1 VKPDELRG
9 AHVLVAGAGISGRA
23 AAVALLRLG
32 ARVTVTDARPEA
44 LTDLPEGAVAGRE
57 ELPSDVAL
65 VVTGPGRR
73 PDHPLVA
80 GARVPVVGE
89 PELAWWIAQAQPLPA
104 PWLAVTGTNGKTTTV
119 GMLEAILRAAGQ
131 DAVACGNVGH
141 PVVTAVGEG
150 RDVLAVELSS
160 FQLHW
165 SPSIVP
171 AAGCVLNVAEDHL
184 DWHGSMAAYA
194 AAKARALRGPVAV
207 CGVDDPAAAALLAAA
222 PAQMRVGVTLAVPGP
237 DQLGVDGGALVDRA
251 FGGGALVDVAAV
263 TPGGPSGLTD
273 ALAAAALARAYGV
286 PPVAVAAGLAAFRPG
301 GHRGAVVARVD
312 GVTYVNDSKAT
323 NPHAADAALTA
334 AMAGGPSSGPPNRS
348 AADAHG
354 ATTTTPGVAASGAPA
369 VAAGGAVVWIAGG
382 LLKGASVDALVA
394 AHGPALRAAVVIGTD
409 RAEIAS
415 AMRRH
420 APDVPVVEVTP
431 GDDDAMAGIMTAAVR
446 RAAALARPGDT
457 VLLAPAAASMDQ
469 FTDYAARGD
478 AFAAAAAALAG
489 SRS

>member
-1 VKPDELRG
+1 MKPDELRG

-23 AAVALLRLG
+23 AAEALLRLG

-44 LTDLPEGAVAGRE
+44 LVDLPEGAVAGPER
-57 ELPSDVAL
+57 LPDDVAL

-73 PDHPLVA
+73 PDDALVV

-89 PELAWWIAQAQPLPA
+89 PELAWWIAQAAPSSGPAPA

-119 GMLEAILRAAGQ
+119 GMLEAILRAAGA

-150 RDVLAVELSS
+150 HDVLAVELSS

-165 SPSIVP
+165 SPSVVP

-184 DWHGSMAAYA
+184 DWHGSMSAYA
-194 AAKARALRGPVAV
+194 AAKARALRGRVAV
-207 CGVDDPAAAALLAAA
+207 VGVDDAAAAALLATA
-222 PAQMRVGVTLAVPGP
+222 PAERRVGVTLAAPGP
-237 DQLGVDGGALVDRA
+237 DQLGIADGALVDRA
-251 FGGGALVDVAAV
+251 FGGGALADVAVVRPA
-263 TPGGPSGLTD
+263 GPSGLTD

-286 PPVAVAAGLAAFRPG
+286 STAAVAAGLAAFRPG
-301 GHRGAVVARVD
+301 GHRGAVVGRVD

-334 AMAGGPSSGPPNRS
+334 A
-348 AADAHG
+348 AAVRGD
-354 ATTTTPGVAASGAPA
+354 
-369 VAAGGAVVWIAGG
+369 GAVVWIAGG

-394 AHGPALRAAVVIGTD
+394 THGPGLRAVVVIGTD
-409 RAEIAS
+409 RAEIVG

-420 APDVPVVEVTP
+420 APDVPVVEVVP

-446 RAAALARPGDT
+446 HAAALARPGDT

-469 FTDYAARGD
+469 FTNYAVRGD
-478 AFAAAAAALAG
+478 AFAAAVSGLPG
-489 SRS
+489 RRP